1 MNPKL
6 EACRACPN
14 QCWLQREAVRIV
26 DVFAEKR
33 NSEQLASQIS
43 IVSGR
48 GRNEFNCPSS
58 EIRRVREDIAKATK
72 DKKAER
78 LALHA
83 NYAMVDFS
91 FHTNEFNASLPLGQQ
106 RSVRG
111 DRR

>member
-6 EACRACPN
+6 EACRNCSS

-26 DVFAEKR
+26 DVFR
-33 NSEQLASQIS
+33 DNGNSDQLASQIS
-43 IVSGR
+43 TISGR
-48 GRNEFNCPSS
+48 GKNELNCPSS

-72 DKKAER
+72 DNKAKR
-78 LALHA
+78 MAFHA